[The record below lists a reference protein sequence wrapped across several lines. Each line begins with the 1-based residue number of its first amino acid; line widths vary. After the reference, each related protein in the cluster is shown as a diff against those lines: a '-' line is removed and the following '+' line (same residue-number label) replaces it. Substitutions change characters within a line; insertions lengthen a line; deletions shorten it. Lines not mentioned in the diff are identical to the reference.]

1 MELHGNTTKSSK
13 GHTLAKSAGVT
24 LPITTNARKAQ
35 DAKGGK
41 TPKEKTVTRLAK
53 ELKAKIEG
61 QTPQPVVEA
70 PAADAAPKVR
80 RSKVPAKYKEKYA
93 KNNGGCGDDM
103 HRELTAATTAP
114 NADGRL
120 TLDWPALQAIAKQ
133 NGIDAA
139 KYEGYNNGM
148 KRMNIG
154 NKLRGLLGAGT
165 DVTIGTRVFKAEEA
179 KAAGDK

>member
-1 MELHGNTTKSSK
+1 MTTHTETTKSTR
-13 GHTLAKSAGVT
+13 GHTLAKSAVAMT
-24 LPITTNARKAQ
+24 ATAVKTKQAKADKTKQAKADKPKVEAEPTT
-35 DAKGGK
+35 DA
-41 TPKEKTVTRLAK
+41 
-53 ELKAKIEG
+53 
-61 QTPQPVVEA
+61 PVVAA
-70 PAADAAPKVR
+70 PVAEPTTDAPKVR

-165 DVTIGTRVFKAEEA
+165 DVKIGKFTFKAEDA

>member
-1 MELHGNTTKSSK
+1 MTTHTETTKSTR
-13 GHTLAKSAGVT
+13 GHTLAKSAVAMT
-24 LPITTNARKAQ
+24 ATAVKTKQAKADKTKQ
-35 DAKGGK
+35 AKADK
-41 TPKEKTVTRLAK
+41 PK
-53 ELKAKIEG
+53 
-61 QTPQPVVEA
+61 VEA
-70 PAADAAPKVR
+70 EPTTDAPKVR

-165 DVTIGTRVFKAEEA
+165 DVKIGKFTFKAEDA